1 MAVRQP
7 TKVVFDIGNVLLRWD
22 PRNLYRKVFADEAK
36 MEWFLNE
43 ICSMGWHG
51 EQDRGRGGEEA
62 MAELVARHP
71 EWETEIRAF
80 YGRWEE
86 MFAGVFEENVAVL
99 ERLRAAGVP
108 TYAITNYPAEQFR
121 LGRARFP
128 FLNGFDGIVVS
139 GEERLM
145 KPDRAIFELF
155 FRRTGLEPEDCVFI
169 DDSRA
174 NIEAAQA
181 LGMHTI
187 HYVEPLDLA
196 AELRRMGLPA

>member
-22 PRNLYRKVFADEAK
+22 PRNLYRKVFPDEEQR
-36 MEWFLNE
+36 EWFLRE
-43 ICSMGWHG
+43 VCSMSWHA
-51 EQDRGRGGEEA
+51 EQDRGRGGDEA
-62 MAELVARHP
+62 MAELVQRHP

-86 MFAGVFEENVAVL
+86 MFAGIFEENVAVL

-121 LGRARFP
+121 LGRERFP
-128 FLNGFDGIVVS
+128 FLNGFEGIVVS

-145 KPDRAIFELF
+145 KPDRAIFDLF
-155 FRRTGLEPEDCVFI
+155 FSRFGLEPADCVFI
-169 DDSRA
+169 DDSLA

-187 HYVEPLDLA
+187 HYAEPLDLA
-196 AELRRMGLPA
+196 QELRRFGLPA